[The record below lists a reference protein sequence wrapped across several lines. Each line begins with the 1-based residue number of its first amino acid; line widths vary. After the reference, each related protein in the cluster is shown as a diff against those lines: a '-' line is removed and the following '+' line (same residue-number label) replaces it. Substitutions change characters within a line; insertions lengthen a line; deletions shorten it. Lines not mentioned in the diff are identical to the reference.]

1 MSEQLN
7 RAIEQ
12 LNSIILTEGI
22 NPKKGLPQEL
32 FLFATTL
39 ILCPNVDLFITDN
52 KNRVLLT
59 WRDDPFY
66 GQGWHIPGGCIRLG
80 ETCENRIQE
89 TAKKEI
95 GTEVIVDMNH
105 VITRELIISENRPM
119 LQNQLERS
127 HNILILYHCELPVG
141 FEIRNNS
148 SDEHS
153 SGYLKWFDRIPD
165 DFLNVHKMIY
175 GEIMESFFI
184 GELKWKM

>member
-1 MSEQLN
+1 MSEKLN
-7 RAIEQ
+7 RAIEH
-12 LNSIILTEGI
+12 LNSVILAEGI
-22 NPKKGLPQEL
+22 NPKRGLPQEL

-39 ILCPNVDLFITDN
+39 MPCPNVDLFITDN
-52 KNRVLLT
+52 NNRVLLT

-66 GQGWHIPGGCIRLG
+66 GQGWHIPGGCLRLG
-80 ETCENRIQE
+80 ETCEYRIQE

-95 GTEVIVDMNH
+95 GTEVVVDLAH
-105 VITRELIISENRPM
+105 VITRELIIEESRPM

-127 HNILILYHCELPVG
+127 HNISMLYHCELPVG
-141 FEIRNNS
+141 FEFRNDS

-165 DFLNVHKMIY
+165 NLLNVHRVIY
-175 GEIMESFFI
+175 GEVMDSFFK